1 MTNTSA
7 FPDERLLERHE
18 HGRLGAADARASVL
32 DRLVSEEGE
41 GKKTQEGEREGD
53 TGIGKDDA
61 SWVSNRNR
69 YVG

>member
-41 GKKTQEGEREGD
+41 GAKGRRRIEGEREGEI
-53 TGIGKDDA
+53 GIGKDDA
-61 SWVSNRNR
+61 S
-69 YVG
+69 VG

>member
-32 DRLVSEEGE
+32 DRLVSEEDERNKMREE
-41 GKKTQEGEREGD
+41 GGRGYE
-53 TGIGKDDA
+53 
-61 SWVSNRNR
+61 
-69 YVG
+69 